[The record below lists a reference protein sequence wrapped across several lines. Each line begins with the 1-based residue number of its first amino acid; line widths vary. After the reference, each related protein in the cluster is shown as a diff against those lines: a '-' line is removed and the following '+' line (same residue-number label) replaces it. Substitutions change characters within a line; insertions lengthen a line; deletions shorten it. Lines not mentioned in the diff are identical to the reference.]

1 MKVLDLFSG
10 IGGNTLALQG
20 FTHTVAYC
28 EFDKHAQA
36 VLKSR
41 MADGSIPTAP
51 IFPDVT
57 TLKGDDVGEI
67 DMIVGGFPCQDISVA
82 GKGAGIAEGTRSG
95 LFFQIM
101 RLTDEIKPR
110 LLFLENVP
118 AIRTKGL
125 DIVLRE
131 LTKRGYDCRWTMLSA
146 ASVGA
151 RHKRERWFMLANRRG
166 ANGANTEYTGR
177 YGTEILGGN
186 TASVCRSKERP
197 NSASEFEGVDTLGD
211 VADSNKRGL
220 PPPWSEQQTTGIAG
234 ENLAVPDSNSTRLQS
249 SSTPRHTSGE
259 GAHSVQ
265 QPTEYCEGDSGG
277 PIKPELG
284 GVVNGI
290 SEGLVNGLPD
300 YLGENYWKEEPCERV
315 TQEREQRVE
324 RIKRLGNAVVPLQA
338 RTAFIKLFNN
348 VL

>member
-1 MKVLDLFSG
+1 MLGVLDLFSG

-20 FTHTVAYC
+20 FTKTVAYC
-28 EFDKHAQA
+28 EIDPHARA
-36 VLKSR
+36 VLESR
-41 MADGSIPTAP
+41 MSEGLIPAAP
-51 IFPDVT
+51 VFHDVT

-118 AIRTKGL
+118 AIRAKGL

-151 RHKRERWFMLANRRG
+151 RHKRERWFLLA
-166 ANGANTEYTGR
+166 
-177 YGTEILGGN
+177 
-186 TASVCRSKERP
+186 
-197 NSASEFEGVDTLGD
+197 
-211 VADSNKRGL
+211 
-220 PPPWSEQQTTGIAG
+220 
-234 ENLAVPDSNSTRLQS
+234 DSNSTRLQR

-265 QPTEYCEGDSGG
+265 QPTGYCEGDSGG

-284 GVVNGI
+284 RVVNGI
-290 SEGLVNGLPD
+290 SNELVESLPD

>member
-1 MKVLDLFSG
+1 MLKVLDLFSG

-20 FTHTVAYC
+20 FTNTVAYC
-28 EFDKHAQA
+28 EIDPHARA
-36 VLKSR
+36 VLESR
-41 MADGSIPTAP
+41 MSEGLIPAAP
-51 IFPDVT
+51 IFHDVT

-131 LTKRGYDCRWTMLSA
+131 LTDRGYDCRWTMLSA
-146 ASVGA
+146 AAVGA
-151 RHKRERWFMLANRRG
+151 RHKRERWFL
-166 ANGANTEYTGR
+166 
-177 YGTEILGGN
+177 L
-186 TASVCRSKERP
+186 
-197 NSASEFEGVDTLGD
+197 
-211 VADSNKRGL
+211 ADSNKIRLEGAEHEWQRIDIL
-220 PPPWSEQQTTGIAG
+220 SQYGDSSCQEFDVA
-234 ENLAVPDSNSTRLQS
+234 DSNSTRLQR

-265 QPTEYCEGDSGG
+265 QPTGYCEGDSGG

-284 GVVNGI
+284 RVVNGT